1 MKART
6 AVMRGDSRVGAGT
19 GGRNRNDS
27 WVAEK
32 KGSELDCSEQ
42 IVTVGIVVGKG
53 VITGCGTEVS

>member
-1 MKART
+1 
-6 AVMRGDSRVGAGT
+6 MRGDSRVGAGT

-42 IVTVGIVVGKG
+42 IVTVGIVVGKD
-53 VITGCGTEVS
+53 VITGCGTEVG